1 MLKDSKI
8 AKTLLEKNEGRV
20 LTIPNFKPY
29 HLKKSDRNQ
38 DSSYWPKNRHRNGWN
53 GVGNPETSPHVLG
66 HLLP

>member
-1 MLKDSKI
+1 MFKDSKI

-38 DSSYWPKNRHRNGWN
+38 DSSYWPKNR
-53 GVGNPETSPHVLG
+53 VGNPEISPHVLG